1 MRSSSPST
9 SALPVSYDDIR
20 AATERLNGVAHRTP
34 VATSRTFD
42 GRVNAEVMFKCENL
56 QRIGAFKFRGAYNA
70 LSRLPPPKKERGVI
84 TYSSGNHAQAV
95 ALSGQLLGISTTIVM
110 PDNAPAVKLEATR
123 GYGAEVVT
131 YDPEETVREELG
143 REIAEERGLTLIPPY
158 DHPDVVAGQGTVADE
173 LFDQVG
179 ALDALLVCVGGGGLL
194 SGCAIAARHH
204 APECTVIGVEPDA
217 ADDAARSFHTG
228 TLHTVH
234 NPDTVADGA
243 RTPSLGEITFPLV
256 RAYADDLVT
265 VTDATIVRTMR
276 FVWERMKLVIEPTGA
291 LAASALFDGTV
302 AGAGRRIGVILSG
315 GNVDLQ
321 RATDLFAQYATDS
334 SADEDSAGDNPGAI

>member
-1 MRSSSPST
+1 
-9 SALPVSYDDIR
+9 
-20 AATERLNGVAHRTP
+20 
-34 VATSRTFD
+34 
-42 GRVNAEVMFKCENL
+42 MFKCENL

-70 LSRLPPPKKERGVI
+70 LSLLPPPQKEQGVI

-95 ALSGQLLGISTTIVM
+95 ALSGRLLGISTTIVM
-110 PDNAPAVKLEATR
+110 PENAPAVKLEATR

-131 YDPEETVREELG
+131 YDPETTAREELG
-143 REIAEERGLTLIPPY
+143 QHLAEERGLTLIPPY
-158 DHPDVVAGQGTVADE
+158 DHPHVVAGQGTVADE

-228 TLHTVH
+228 NLHTVH

-265 VTDATIVRTMR
+265 VSDRAIVHAMR

-302 AGAGRRIGVILSG
+302 SGNGRRIGVILSG
-315 GNVDLQ
+315 GNVDLH
-321 RATDLFAQYATDS
+321 RATDLFAQYAAS
-334 SADEDSAGDNPGAI
+334 SPADK